1 MASEHAVRAIHPVR
15 AVIFD
20 MDGLLLDTEDI
31 YTEVT
36 QQIASRFDKT
46 FDWAVKQ
53 NTIGR
58 GARELAEY
66 VVTALALPMT
76 ADDFLLERE
85 PLLRARF
92 ANAPSKPGAA
102 SLVRHLSEHNVPI
115 AIGTSSSRAYF
126 DIKTRQ
132 HLDWFELFDT
142 VVTADDTE
150 VREAKP
156 APDIFLVAAGR
167 LGVPP
172 ADILVFEDSPFGV
185 TAALAAGMQVI
196 AVPDPAMP
204 HDRYRHAQGLLAS
217 LDQFMPEQWGLPQ
230 RLATGT

>member
-1 MASEHAVRAIHPVR
+1 MASEHVIGSIRPVR

-58 GARELAEY
+58 GARELADY
-66 VVTALALPMT
+66 VVTTLALPMT
-76 ADDFLLERE
+76 ADDFLEERE

-102 SLVRHLSEHNVPI
+102 PLVRHLSGHEVPI

-126 DIKTRQ
+126 DIKTHR
-132 HLDWFELFDT
+132 HLDWIELFDI

-156 APDIFLVAAGR
+156 APDIFLVAARR
-167 LGVPP
+167 LGIPP

-185 TAALAAGMQVI
+185 TAARAAGMQVI

-204 HDRYRHAQGLLAS
+204 RDRYRHAHGILGS
-217 LDQFMPEQWGLPQ
+217 LDQFDPQRWGLP
-230 RLATGT
+230 RWLATRT